1 VVDALLRC
9 EPFEDRPLPADVRER
24 VLATATAAAA
34 AAW

>member
-1 VVDALLRC
+1 VGDALVRC

-24 VLATATAAAA
+24 ELVTATAAAA